1 MTSFNTVVDF
11 TSATTSGVSRSVK
24 TPVALAEA
32 LAAAKAYFGAQQ
44 RLMELIVDQSSER
57 DVQDA
62 LTGLR
67 IARAVYETS
76 RAFDSQQ
83 EPGLGSD
90 SIRTTLEFVELV
102 ARIRANERLLVEWLN
117 SSDFQVSSSTERYVE
132 QTLAISAD
140 PRFDLFVVAGEQSS
154 AMIEALQ
161 QRGCARILAW
171 SALCDETADSTDCI
185 DIKKADLVLAAMTDI
200 AKCPPQRIWC
210 LWGEG
215 AQCPARILESLHERV
230 RRVLINAN
238 TITALS
244 SSWARQFIRN
254 LPSLV
259 QHGRNTM
266 ELASALKGSG
276 AIVIGAGPSLD
287 EHIDWVKAQTPQPV
301 IICAYKALK
310 SLIGRGVTPDFVVML
325 DPNQKLRHLAG
336 VDLSGIA
343 AFVVEVSVCP
353 EVLARVDRPLLP
365 YSAGDGTSMLFG
377 IFGNKTP
384 PVIPTGGSVLHVELQ
399 LAKLLGCTQV
409 TLIGADFGFP
419 SNRLY
424 ADGSGTGDV
433 LVLSDD
439 RRSFVRKPLDG
450 EARTGVLVKS
460 VANDGSP
467 MESSLELD
475 AYRLWVE
482 QFIHDWQKETPVEI
496 YNLAEKGAR
505 IDGAEFVPASTHRA
519 LPATQLL
526 QPLTQTASPLIAKN
540 RVYGSLPETFR
551 KKIKKLRSLH
561 RACSRAIE
569 MARKSPA
576 NDLSI
581 YGPVVKQAAA
591 CPEVSLLLSKQLREI
606 NDQSARSSIDVP
618 QRLLN
623 LIEQAKREASETAE
637 LYASV
642 TASIVQRAMR

>member
-1 MTSFNTVVDF
+1 MTSIDRAADSS
-11 TSATTSGVSRSVK
+11 SAMTAGARPSAK
-24 TPVALAEA
+24 TPLALTEA
-32 LAAAKAYFGAQQ
+32 LVAAKAYFDTQQ
-44 RLMELIVDQSSER
+44 QLMALIVDQS
-57 DVQDA
+57 DADTIQHA
-62 LTGLR
+62 LTDLR

-83 EPGLGSD
+83 EKGLGSD
-90 SIRTTLEFVELV
+90 SIQATLQFVELI
-102 ARIRANERLLVEWLN
+102 ARIRANERLLLEWLH
-117 SSDFQVSSSTERYVE
+117 SPDYRASSSTEHYVDRTIE
-132 QTLAISAD
+132 FAAD
-140 PRFDLFVVAGEQSS
+140 PRFDLFVVAGDQSNDVI
-154 AMIEALQ
+154 AALQ
-161 QRGCARILAW
+161 RRGCRRVFAWHDLREETIETSAGIDVKRADLAL
-171 SALCDETADSTDCI
+171 AATADIS
-185 DIKKADLVLAAMTDI
+185 
-200 AKCPPQRIWC
+200 KCPPQRIWC

-215 AQCPARILESLHERV
+215 ETCPVGIIESLHERV
-230 RRVLINAN
+230 RKVLINAN

-259 QHGRNTM
+259 QQGRDTM
-266 ELASALKGSG
+266 ELADALKGSG
-276 AIVIGAGPSLD
+276 AIVVGAGPSLD
-287 EHIDWVKAQTPQPV
+287 AHIEWIKAQTPRPV

-310 SLIGRGVTPDFVVML
+310 SLIRHGVTPDFVVML
-325 DPNQKLRHLAG
+325 DPNQKLRHLDG

-353 EVLARVDRPLLP
+353 EVLAQVDRPLLP
-365 YSAGDGTSMLFG
+365 YSAGDGTSILFG
-377 IFGNKTP
+377 IFGNKAP
-384 PVIPTGGSVLHVELQ
+384 PIIPTGGSVLHVELQ
-399 LAKLLGCTQV
+399 LAKLLGCSQI

-419 SNRLY
+419 SDKLY

-467 MESSLELD
+467 MQSSLELD

-482 QFIHDWQKETPVEI
+482 QFIRDWQGESSVRI
-496 YNLAEKGAR
+496 HNLAEKGAR
-505 IDGAEFVPASTHRA
+505 IDGAAFVPASEHRA
-519 LPATQLL
+519 LAATQSPRLL
-526 QPLTQTASPLIAKN
+526 TEKVSVLVTKN
-540 RVYGSLPETFR
+540 RMVGSLSETFR

-561 RACSRAIE
+561 KACARAIE

-576 NDLSI
+576 NDVAA

-591 CPEVSLLLSKQLREI
+591 CPEVSLLLSKQLREL
-606 NDQSARSSIDVP
+606 NDQSVRSNIDVP
-618 QRLLN
+618 QRLLQ
-623 LIEQAKREASETAE
+623 LIEQARREAGETAE

-642 TASIVQRAMR
+642 TATIARNATR

>member
-1 MTSFNTVVDF
+1 MTSLNTAVNLAP
-11 TSATTSGVSRSVK
+11 ATTSGVSQSVK
-24 TPVALAEA
+24 TPLALAEA
-32 LAAAKAYFGAQQ
+32 LVAAKAYFGAQQ
-44 RLMELIVDQSSER
+44 RLMELIVEQSSELDIR
-57 DVQDA
+57 DA

-67 IARAVYETS
+67 IASAVYETS
-76 RAFDSQQ
+76 RAFDSRQ

-90 SIRTTLEFVELV
+90 SIQTTLQFVELI

-117 SSDFQVSSSTERYVE
+117 SADFQASSVTERYVD

-140 PRFDLFVVAGEQSS
+140 PRFDLFVVSGEQSS

-161 QRGCARILAW
+161 RRGCARILDW
-171 SALCDETADSTDCI
+171 FALCDETTGLADRV
-185 DIKKADLVLAAMTDI
+185 DIKKADVVLAAIADI

-215 AQCPARILESLHERV
+215 AQCPVGIIESLHERV

-259 QHGRNTM
+259 QHGRDTM
-266 ELASALKGSG
+266 ELSSALKGSG

-287 EHIDWVKAQTPQPV
+287 EHIEWIQAQTPRPV

-325 DPNQKLRHLAG
+325 DPNQKLRHLDG
-336 VDLSGIA
+336 VDLSGVA
-343 AFVVEVSVCP
+343 AFMAEVSVCP
-353 EVLARVDRPLLP
+353 EVLARIDRPLLP

-419 SNRLY
+419 SDRLY

-450 EARTGVLVKS
+450 EARMGVLVKS

-467 MESSLELD
+467 MDSSLELD

-482 QFIHDWQKETPVEI
+482 QFIRDWQKETPVEI
-496 YNLAEKGAR
+496 YNLAKKGAR
-505 IDGAEFVPASTHRA
+505 IDGAAFVLASAHQA
-519 LPATQLL
+519 LPATQLP
-526 QPLTQTASPLIAKN
+526 QRLTQNASLLVAKN
-540 RVYGSLPETFR
+540 RLSGSLPETFR

-561 RACSRAIE
+561 KACSRAID
-569 MARKSPA
+569 MARRSPA
-576 NDLSI
+576 SDLSI

-591 CPEVSLLLSKQLREI
+591 CPEVSLLLSKQLRDI
-606 NDQSARSSIDVP
+606 NDQSVRSSIDVP

-623 LIEQAKREASETAE
+623 LIEQARREAGETAE

-642 TASIVQRAMR
+642 TAAIVQRAMR